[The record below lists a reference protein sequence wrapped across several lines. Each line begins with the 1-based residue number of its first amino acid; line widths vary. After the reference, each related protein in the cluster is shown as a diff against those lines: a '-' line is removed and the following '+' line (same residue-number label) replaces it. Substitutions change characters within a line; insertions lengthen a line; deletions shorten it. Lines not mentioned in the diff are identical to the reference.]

1 MLTRTCKGKT
11 DNGTPCRAAP
21 VHGSEF
27 CVFHDPSFAETLQD
41 ARKAGGQRRRR
52 EVTLAA
58 AYDLDGLDSI
68 GALYRVLEIIT
79 FDAIAMDNTIARG
92 RLLLGV
98 VAAGVK
104 LKEVGDHEDRLQA
117 IEAALGPR
125 LVKRGSRR

>member
-1 MLTRTCKGKT
+1 MLARTCKGKT
-11 DNGTPCRAAP
+11 DSGTPCRAAP
-21 VHGSEF
+21 IHASDF
-27 CVFHDPSFAETLQD
+27 CVFHDPSFADTLQD

-68 GALYRVLEIIT
+68 AALYRLLEIIT
-79 FDAIAMDNTIARG
+79 FDAIAMDNSIARG

-125 LVKRGSRR
+125 LIKRSSR

>member
-1 MLTRTCKGKT
+1 MMTRTCNGKT
-11 DNGTPCRAAP
+11 EGGTPCRAAP
-21 VHGSEF
+21 IHGSEF
-27 CVFHDPSFAETLQD
+27 CVFHDPSFADTLQD

-58 AYDLDGLDSI
+58 AYDLEGLDTI
-68 GALYRVLEIIT
+68 GALYRLLEIIT
-79 FDAIAMDNTIARG
+79 FDAIAMENSIARG

-125 LVKRGSRR
+125 LVKKGGR